1 MDTHRGGVYLKMSSD
16 TTTTPTN
23 NRHDLQVMKKKIETG
38 QHYFT
43 KEELDAIWWS
53 EYEQGALDSAYDM
66 YDKGY
71 SAAIE
76 DYEIAWRSD
85 NQSDT

>member
-1 MDTHRGGVYLKMSSD
+1 MSSD

-38 QHYFT
+38 EHYFT
-43 KEELDAIWWS
+43 KEELYAIWWDG
-53 EYEQGALDSAYDM
+53 YEHGSIDSAYDC

-71 SAAIE
+71 AAAIS
-76 DYEIAWRSD
+76 DYEIAWRKEYEG
-85 NQSDT
+85 